1 MWLHSLDQG
10 PPNIGENLTEL
21 FHHINE
27 FVNVDAIIFIN
38 VEFDPKIVFYAFDF
52 IFRISF
58 IHPMIGPEMD
68 GQACPIVVPV
78 RVRVRGFRTCPR
90 PPIPDVVL

>member
-1 MWLHSLDQG
+1 MLHSLDQE

-27 FVNVDAIIFIN
+27 LVNVDAIIFIN

-52 IFRISF
+52 IFRMPLIR
-58 IHPMIGPEMD
+58 PMSGH
-68 GQACPIVVPV
+68 AKFR
-78 RVRVRGFRTCPR
+78 RVNQFPMLYCE
-90 PPIPDVVL
+90 